1 MPESITY
8 IVPTNVHASN
18 KHAPH
23 APTGVAYLP
32 YPASARLRTRP
43 PRRHTA
49 RVDVGSTTHASPFA
63 KRRCSS
69 KGSLGGACRSGPIAQ
84 TMLASTTRSGSSH
97 SSPRSAAAHPPAAHP
112 PACLPRAPP
121 ALAPGLHH
129 TPAALPR
136 MSLAHHVP
144 PQHQQ
149 QRLRGDQGGRAGGG
163 GTFGHRLGCG

>member
-49 RVDVGSTTHASPFA
+49 RVDVGSTAHASTLA
-63 KRRCSS
+63 KLRRSS
-69 KGSLGGACRSGPIAQ
+69 KGRRGGARRSGPIAQ
-84 TMLASTTRSGSSH
+84 TMLASTTVAPAPGRRTVLLDQQ
-97 SSPRSAAAHPPAAHP
+97 PRIH
-112 PACLPRAPP
+112 LPRIHPLASRAP
-121 ALAPGLHH
+121 
-129 TPAALPR
+129 R
-136 MSLAHHVP
+136 
-144 PQHQQ
+144 
-149 QRLRGDQGGRAGGG
+149 QR
-163 GTFGHRLGCG
+163 